1 MKPIDIVSSEPSDI
15 AHEGLHINPLEFLG
29 ALLNLWITI
38 KLVMKAG
45 PRAGGYVIDLL
56 ADNTTA
62 LSWMSLASRTK
73 NPLLQGLARIG
84 AALLVR
90 AAELLTKVSPKHFP
104 GDQNVVADAL
114 SRPPTRASPNQ
125 NVLDCVIAQ
134 WSQLDKCRICLLRF
148 KLLSEIASVI
158 SSRATAVQYEVLTT
172 NLLTLELDILDLGV
186 RTWDS
191 PSTIYED

>member
-1 MKPIDIVSSEPSDI
+1 M
-15 AHEGLHINPLEFLG
+15 
-29 ALLNLWITI
+29 
-38 KLVMKAG
+38 
-45 PRAGGYVIDLL
+45 
-56 ADNTTA
+56 
-62 LSWMSLASRTK
+62 
-73 NPLLQGLARIG
+73 LQGLARIG

-134 WSQLDKCRICLLRF
+134 WSQLDKCRICLLPF